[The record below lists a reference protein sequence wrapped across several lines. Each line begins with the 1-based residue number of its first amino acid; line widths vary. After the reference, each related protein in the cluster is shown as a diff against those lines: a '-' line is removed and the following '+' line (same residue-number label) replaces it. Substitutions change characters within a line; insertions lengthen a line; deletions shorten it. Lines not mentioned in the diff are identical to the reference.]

1 MEEEAGTETGKCS
14 LNVHD
19 LTGEEYSKNQST
31 EILNQKKNI
40 YISGIAQ

>member
-14 LNVHD
+14 LNVHG
-19 LTGEEYSKNQST
+19 LTGEEYSKNKST
-31 EILNQKKNI
+31 EILNQNIYI